1 MPAKVKLA
9 YSLLLYQVK
18 GIKGRYHLTFE
29 IIKKS
34 IQGGMNHVNEIEQK
48 EGSEGFY
55 IDRAD
60 DRHRDY

>member
-34 IQGGMNHVNEIEQK
+34 IQGGTNHVSKNARNEE
-48 EGSEGFY
+48 
-55 IDRAD
+55 
-60 DRHRDY
+60 